1 MPVQPVANKAN
12 KNVLSLNMSLMP
24 SLKNKSQSLKKPKRT
39 ERKIRTNPY
48 QKKREDNISKE
59 R

>member
-1 MPVQPVANKAN
+1 MPVQPVVNKASS
-12 KNVLSLNMSLMP
+12 NVWSHNMNSMP
-24 SLKNKSQSLKKPKRT
+24 SHKNKSLSLKRQKRT

-48 QKKREDNISKE
+48 QKKREDNKSKE